1 MSSTREHHAKAE
13 QLLEQAR
20 TTRGQSSRSLI
31 LAEAQVHAT
40 LALSAPPATSPPSP
54 GQAQT
59 GSTAST
65 GEPLPVQPS
74 GDISYTPLPYRP
86 PGERRAGHRIPAGQE
101 SLPPADRGTPRQRAG
116 SPAVRTPTP
125 PGTSRPHPLNPAR
138 ATRGNR
144 NPTRR
149 GSHPQRVTPV
159 NRPPGA
165 SRPPSRPQVP

>member
-125 PGTSRPHPLNPAR
+125 PGTKPPAPFEPGPGDPGKQEPDP
-138 ATRGNR
+138 AGQS
-144 NPTRR
+144 PAA
-149 GSHPQRVTPV
+149 GDPGEQAPGGLTP
-159 NRPPGA
+159 
-165 SRPPSRPQVP
+165 S